1 MMKSDAA
8 ESGPDPCPE
17 ETSLINPVREAG
29 EALVS
34 ARVILTFARPDYQL
48 LCRLTQA
55 ASPPRYIWDCAVR
68 PGRWQDRPL
77 TVVAPALGAPYAAMV
92 LEKLIALGARMV
104 LALGWCG
111 SLTPQVGIGSLV
123 LPFAAVAGDGT
134 SRHYAGGES
143 EPKPDP
149 ALYEVLHRQLQAY
162 EGAWQAG
169 RILTTDAFYRETASL
184 VRHYGGLGLLGLDL
198 ELAAL
203 FAVGRFRQ
211 VPVAGLAV
219 VSDELSALTWRSGHR
234 SSRFRRAREAASRIV
249 LAAAAQWEADRG

>member
-1 MMKSDAA
+1 MMKSGAV
-8 ESGPDPCPE
+8 ERGQDPCPE
-17 ETSLINPVREAG
+17 EASLINPVREAG

-34 ARVILTFARPDYQL
+34 ARAILTFARPDYQL

-55 ASPPRYIWDCAVR
+55 ASPPRYLWDCAMR
-68 PGRWQDRPL
+68 QGRWQDRPL
-77 TVVAPALGAPYAAMV
+77 TIVAPALGAPYAAMV

-123 LPFAAVAGDGT
+123 LPTAAVAGDGT
-134 SRHYAGGES
+134 SRHYAGGE
-143 EPKPDP
+143 PQPDP
-149 ALYEVLHRQLQAY
+149 VLYEVLQRQLQAY
-162 EGAWQAG
+162 EGTWQAG

-184 VRHYGGLGLLGLDL
+184 VRYYGGLGLLGLDL

-219 VSDELSALTWRSGHR
+219 VSDELGALTWRSGHR
-234 SSRFRRAREAASRIV
+234 TPRFRQAREAASRIV
-249 LAAAAQWEADRG
+249 LAAAAQWEADLV